1 VFVEVVEE
9 RDVVAGFGEVVPWL
23 WIRGEE
29 GLHGAEEL
37 GTADE
42 AGEVIGLP
50 DGIQGAEAGLV
61 EETA

>member
-37 GTADE
+37 GTAD
-42 AGEVIGLP
+42 
-50 DGIQGAEAGLV
+50 
-61 EETA
+61 